1 MSLVRQLNIIK
12 LWKYS
17 VNLPIKLKSLR
28 PAYFQEVM
36 VADFSN
42 LIMGIVN
49 GTEWIVIIAI
59 IAVVIFGAKKI
70 PELARSFGRAST
82 EYERAKLEA
91 NKELQRI
98 RNLPSSSTTTAS
110 IQDDREKLEAVAETL
125 GINYSD
131 KNNYELRSAIQAE
144 IDKNSKVT

>member
-1 MSLVRQLNIIK
+1 
-12 LWKYS
+12 
-17 VNLPIKLKSLR
+17 
-28 PAYFQEVM
+28 M

-49 GTEWIVIIAI
+49 GTEWIIIIAI
-59 IAVVIFGAKKI
+59 IAVVIFGAKKL

-82 EYERAKLEA
+82 EYEKARLEA
-91 NKELQRI
+91 KKELQRV
-98 RNLPSSSTTTAS
+98 RNLASSTTS

-131 KNNYELRSAIQAE
+131 KNNHELKSAIQAE
-144 IDKNSKVT
+144 IDKNSKSKIM

>member
-1 MSLVRQLNIIK
+1 
-12 LWKYS
+12 
-17 VNLPIKLKSLR
+17 
-28 PAYFQEVM
+28 M

-49 GTEWIVIIAI
+49 GAEWIIIIAI
-59 IAVVIFGAKKI
+59 IAVIIFGAKKI

-82 EYERAKLEA
+82 EYEKAKLEA
-91 NKELQRI
+91 NKELQKI
-98 RNLPSSSTTTAS
+98 RNPQSTTS

-131 KNNYELRSAIQAE
+131 KNNYELKSAIQTE

>member
-1 MSLVRQLNIIK
+1 
-12 LWKYS
+12 
-17 VNLPIKLKSLR
+17 LR
-28 PAYFQEVM
+28 LAYLQEAM

-49 GTEWIVIIAI
+49 GAEWIIIIAI
-59 IAVVIFGAKKI
+59 IAVIIFGAKKI

-82 EYERAKLEA
+82 EYEKAKLEA
-91 NKELQRI
+91 NKELQKI
-98 RNLPSSSTTTAS
+98 RNPQSTTS

-125 GINYSD
+125 GINYSN
-131 KNNYELRSAIQAE
+131 KNNYELKSAIQAE